1 MGIFFGNIILS
12 LSWAIIS
19 FIFVFASFVSNIAR
33 CLLLIDEFL
42 NNIPYASPPLHSAI
56 RHFIFSFYIFRM
68 PPPPLP
74 HFTYHVLLVLFQS
87 SYPRSVR
94 STSLSPP
101 FSSLYLLLPFSVCFF
116 LSGCNFYTITSSV
129 LLFCSLPLCVSC
141 RSLCSLRNLR

>member
-1 MGIFFGNIILS
+1 MGIFFRNIILS

-68 PPPPLP
+68 PLPLP

-101 FSSLYLLLPFSVCFF
+101 LLFSISLPPLLYLLL
-116 LSGCNFYTITSSV
+116 
-129 LLFCSLPLCVSC
+129 SLWV
-141 RSLCSLRNLR
+141 